1 MNEAKGQS
9 GPNDAYVFNTL
20 THLKQMGICDHWL
33 EQVVNEVERL
43 RAA

>member
-1 MNEAKGQS
+1 
-9 GPNDAYVFNTL
+9 
-20 THLKQMGICDHWL
+20 LKQMGIRDHWL